1 MAYTGIFGRRRLYCF
16 SFSVWPNSKIALF
29 SSNKFVLVET
39 SFVFPFFLFFFF
51 HHQKFVPTHEESS
64 CLFSFLF
71 PHHLSS
77 SFLFSFLLLH
87 LADHDLA
94 WLGPSSQG
102 PCSLCMGGGQLGCR
116 LTSLGEQARRQ
127 AMTFD
132 KTWQISA
139 SWVESVFWKFCRRR
153 GPEFPDPELGIS
165 IRLPSCGGEPSGLSK
180 ETISLT
186 QETLVEQINKRNLLS
201 WPLSEHGLQILMD

>member
-1 MAYTGIFGRRRLYCF
+1 MPTPESSEEGVYIF
-16 SFSVWPNSKIALF
+16 SFSVWPNSKIALS

-39 SFVFPFFLFFFF
+39 PFVFHFFLFFFF
-51 HHQKFVPTHEESS
+51 PSSEVRSHPRGKFMTSRSGDP
-64 CLFSFLF
+64 CLFS
-71 PHHLSS
+71 
-77 SFLFSFLLLH
+77 SFLLPIIFLHLFFFPFLLLH

-102 PCSLCMGGGQLGCR
+102 PCSLCRLGGGQLGCR

-153 GPEFPDPELGIS
+153 GPESQIPSWVFPSDF
-165 IRLPSCGGEPSGLSK
+165 LPVGANRVGYLR
-180 ETISLT
+180 
-186 QETLVEQINKRNLLS
+186 KRY
-201 WPLSEHGLQILMD
+201 P